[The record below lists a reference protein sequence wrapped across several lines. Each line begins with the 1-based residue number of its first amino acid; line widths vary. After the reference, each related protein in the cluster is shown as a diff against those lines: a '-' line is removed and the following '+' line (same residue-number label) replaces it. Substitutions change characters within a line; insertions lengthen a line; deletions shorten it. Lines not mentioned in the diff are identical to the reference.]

1 MNTRKSLLNKLTPL
15 IKSEGRCARSTSSWL
30 NSKSSIVITMTCLF
44 CIGTGCKNLAE
55 ADVSLTG
62 LELEW
67 YEPPPV
73 TIIYTNAPVATPS
86 KFKLFPTLMEIDQK

>member
-1 MNTRKSLLNKLTPL
+1 MNTRKLPLNKLMPS
-15 IKSEGRCARSTSSWL
+15 IKSEGHSAKSTSSWL
-30 NSKSSIVITMTCLF
+30 NSKSSIVITMICLF

-73 TIIYTNAPVATPS
+73 TIIYTNAPVATPT
-86 KFKLFPTLMEIDQK
+86 KFKLFPPLMEMNTK

>member
-1 MNTRKSLLNKLTPL
+1 MNIRKSPLNKLMPST
-15 IKSEGRCARSTSSWL
+15 KSEGHSAKSTHSWL
-30 NSKSSIVITMTCLF
+30 NLKSSIVITMISLF

-73 TIIYTNAPVATPS
+73 TIVYTNLPVAAPS
-86 KFKLFPTLMEIDQK
+86 KLKLFPTLMEMDNK

>member
-1 MNTRKSLLNKLTPL
+1 MNTKKLPLNKLMPS
-15 IKSEGRCARSTSSWL
+15 IKSEGHSARSTSSWL
-30 NSKSSIVITMTCLF
+30 NLKSSIVITMISLF

-55 ADVSLTG
+55 ADLSLTG

-73 TIIYTNAPVATPS
+73 TIVYTNLPVAERS
-86 KFKLFPTLMEIDQK
+86 KFKLFPTLMEMDNK